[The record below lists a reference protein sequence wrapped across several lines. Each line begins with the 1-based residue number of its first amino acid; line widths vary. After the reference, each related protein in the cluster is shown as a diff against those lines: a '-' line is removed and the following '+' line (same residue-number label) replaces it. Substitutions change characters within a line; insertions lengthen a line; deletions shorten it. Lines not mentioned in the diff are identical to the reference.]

1 MAEFMFV
8 NLSDPTQNKR
18 RGVRK
23 LVRSHV
29 SCVQHSQKRIE
40 LGDVRKQSQSRYTD
54 RSVNAWELL
63 DDSKAGQLSQLSA
76 NAASDVDSSLLTQH
90 HTTLPGLGPI
100 RCLRQVSNK
109 ELTAAGNSRRRPRR
123 NQCLPK
129 ASPAPPTPI
138 LDGEGR
144 GKKGSLQ
151 AVSRLFPAVKSETGV
166 MSPDR
171 ILIRQEPEYET
182 DYKWDTVSQHS
193 LRWGW
198 EDDEPS
204 FSSFPPFYSSLDDPT
219 DEVRIWVELSRI
231 SLPSV
236 LVSSP

>member
-8 NLSDPTQNKR
+8 NLNDPTQNKR

-100 RCLRQVSNK
+100 RCLRQVPTESI
-109 ELTAAGNSRRRPRR
+109 TCAAYTNTRWRRPW
-123 NQCLPK
+123 Q
-129 ASPAPPTPI
+129 
-138 LDGEGR
+138 
-144 GKKGSLQ
+144 KGLITSG
-151 AVSRLFPAVKSETGV
+151 VKIVPRCKERDWRDESRQDPYKTGARV
-166 MSPDR
+166 
-171 ILIRQEPEYET
+171 
-182 DYKWDTVSQHS
+182 
-193 LRWGW
+193 
-198 EDDEPS
+198 
-204 FSSFPPFYSSLDDPT
+204 
-219 DEVRIWVELSRI
+219 
-231 SLPSV
+231 
-236 LVSSP
+236 